1 MSDLARLCCGL
12 VVAIVI
18 AVLARHARALSTSGA
33 VAATLIGTAA
43 VAAGWDWGAL
53 LVAFFVASS
62 LLSRLRREHKR
73 TAGAGIVGKG
83 DERDAVQ
90 VLANGAV
97 FAAAAVAHVAL
108 PNVAW
113 QAVGAGALA
122 AATSD
127 TWATEIGMLA
137 PRPPRSIVTFHAVP
151 AGTSGGVTLLGVL
164 GSVLGAAFIELAALI
179 LGWPQ
184 HVVVAVLAGGIAG
197 SVADSLLGAV
207 LQQKRWCDTCHA
219 PTERVVHGC
228 GSTTRHVSGLAWLD
242 NDAVN
247 AACTVVG
254 AVVAYL
260 IAARL

>member
-1 MSDLARLCCGL
+1 MTGLERLGSGL

-18 AVLARHARALSTSGA
+18 AAAARRARALSMSGA
-33 VAATLIGTAA
+33 VAATLVGTAA

-62 LLSRLRREHKR
+62 LLSRVRREQKR
-73 TAGAGIVGKG
+73 AAAAGIVGKG

-97 FAAAAVAHVAL
+97 FALAATAYVAA
-108 PNVAW
+108 PGVAW

-122 AATSD
+122 AATAD

-137 PRPPRSIVTFHAVP
+137 PRAPRSITSFRVVP
-151 AGTSGGVTLLGVL
+151 PGTSGGVTMLGFL
-164 GSVLGAAFIELAALI
+164 GGVLGAAFIELAALM

-184 HVVVAVLAGGIAG
+184 NVVVAVLAGGVAG
-197 SVADSLLGAV
+197 SLADSLLGGL
-207 LQQKRWCDTCHA
+207 LQHRRWCDACQVA
-219 PTERVVHGC
+219 TERLVHTC
-228 GSTTRHVSGLAWLD
+228 GNPTRPAGGIRWLD

-247 AACTVVG
+247 AACTVIG
-254 AVVAYL
+254 AAVAY
-260 IAARL
+260 AAAVHL

>member
-1 MSDLARLCCGL
+1 MSDLVRLCSGL
-12 VVAIVI
+12 GVAIVI
-18 AVLARHARALSTSGA
+18 AAMARRARALSTSGA
-33 VAATLIGTAA
+33 VAATLVGTAA

-62 LLSRLRREHKR
+62 LLSRLRREHKQA
-73 TAGAGIVGKG
+73 AGSGIVGKS

-90 VLANGAV
+90 VLANGAL
-97 FAAAAVAHVAL
+97 FAVAAVAHVAA
-108 PNVAW
+108 PAVVW

-137 PRPPRSIVTFHAVP
+137 PRPPRSIVTFRAVP
-151 AGTSGGVTLLGVL
+151 TGTSGGVTLLGFL
-164 GSVLGAAFIELAALI
+164 GSVLGAAFIELAALL

-184 HVVVAVLAGGIAG
+184 PVVVAVLAGGIAG
-197 SVADSLLGAV
+197 SVSDSLLGAL
-207 LQQKRWCDTCHA
+207 LQQQRWCDSCDA
-219 PTERVVHGC
+219 PTERAVHGC
-228 GSTTRHVSGLAWLD
+228 GSPTRKIRGLAWLN

-254 AVVAYL
+254 AAVAYL
-260 IAARL
+260 IAVRL

>member
-1 MSDLARLCCGL
+1 MSDFARLCTGF
-12 VVAIVI
+12 VAAIVI
-18 AVLARHARALSTSGA
+18 AAGARRARVLSASGA
-33 VAATLIGTAA
+33 VAATLMGTAA

-53 LVAFFVASS
+53 LIAFFVASS
-62 LLSRLRREHKR
+62 LLSRLRREQKHA
-73 TAGAGIVGKG
+73 AGAGIIGKG

-97 FAAAAVAHVAL
+97 FALAAVAHVAVPAL
-108 PNVAW
+108 AW

-137 PRPPRSIVTFHAVP
+137 PRAPRSIVTFRVVP
-151 AGTSGGVTLLGVL
+151 AGTSGGVTLLGFL
-164 GSVLGAAFIELAALI
+164 GSVLGAAFIELAALL

-197 SVADSLLGAV
+197 SLADSLVGAV
-207 LQQKRWCDTCHA
+207 LQQKRWCDSCNA
-219 PTERVVHGC
+219 PTERAVHHC
-228 GSTTRHVSGLAWLD
+228 GAPTRKIGGLSWLD

-254 AVVAYL
+254 AAVAYG

>member
-1 MSDLARLCCGL
+1 MPDLARLCSGL

-18 AVLARHARALSTSGA
+18 AALARRARVLSTSGA
-33 VAATLIGTAA
+33 VAATLVGTAA

-62 LLSRLRREHKR
+62 LLSRLRREHKHA
-73 TAGAGIVGKG
+73 AGGAIVDKG

-90 VLANGAV
+90 VLANGGA
-97 FAAAAVAHVAL
+97 FALAALAHVAM
-108 PNVAW
+108 PAVAW

-127 TWATEIGMLA
+127 TWATEIGMLT
-137 PRPPRSIVTFHAVP
+137 PRPPRSIVTFRVVP
-151 AGTSGGVTLLGVL
+151 PGSSGGVTLLGFF
-164 GSVLGAAFIELAALI
+164 GSVLGAAFIELAALL

-184 HVVVAVLAGGIAG
+184 TVVVAVLAGGIAG

-207 LQQKRWCDTCHA
+207 LQQKRWCDQCQS
-219 PTERVVHGC
+219 PTERAVHDC
-228 GSTTRHVSGLAWLD
+228 GTVTRQIGGLAWLD

-254 AVVAYL
+254 AGVAYL